1 MSVALPPIKGF
12 IPSSFIEW
20 EGKISCAL
28 FLPGCNCRCPF
39 CHAADLVLHPD
50 RLETISF
57 DAVVRHLA
65 DNKGWID
72 GVVISGGEPTLHPGL
87 RPFIE
92 ALLEHVPG
100 IRIDT
105 NGTRPDVLEPLIAAG
120 LVQSVGMDIKAP
132 LGDAYRRA
140 AGVEVDLDAIAASID
155 LLRNNGVSH
164 EFRTTVVPG
173 LHDTGAVVTI
183 AQMLGP
189 AETLILQQF
198 APLNCLD
205 AAFLDARPYSRQQL
219 REMADAARPHL
230 ADCRVRGEPRVATAA
245 AGEGGP

>member
-28 FLPGCNCRCPF
+28 FLPGCNFRCPF
-39 CHAADLVLHPD
+39 CHAGDLVLRPET
-50 RLETISF
+50 LETISF
-57 DAVVRHLA
+57 DAVVRHLV
-65 DNKGWID
+65 DSKGWID

-92 ALLEHVPG
+92 ALLEHVPA

-105 NGTRPDVLEPLIAAG
+105 NGTRPDILETLIGDG
-120 LVQSVGMDIKAP
+120 LIHCVGMDIKAP
-132 LGDAYRRA
+132 VGDAYHRA
-140 AGVEVDLDAIAASID
+140 AGGEVDLDAIAASID
-155 LLRNNGVSH
+155 LLREGGIRY

-173 LHDTGAVVTI
+173 LHDGDAITAI

-189 AETLILQQF
+189 GETLILQQF

-230 ADCRVRGEPRVATAA
+230 ADCRLRGEPRAAA
-245 AGEGGP
+245 AGEGGR